1 MGRATLRSNGAS
13 ERPRAVLSV
22 AEPEAGAFFPEPT
35 LEALGSLCRIR
46 RVEPAELQDTR
57 AYAEAMGDAEIAI
70 TSWSF
75 PRLDAEHVRLAPRL
89 RFVMHTGA
97 SIRWL
102 VDEDFWDAGIP
113 ISQAGDA
120 MAPAVAELSLTF
132 TLGLLRRLPRLDH
145 ALRDDQDWAQA
156 RSAPRGREIRGAR
169 VGVIAASRTG
179 RRYIEACC
187 ALGAHVRVY
196 DPYLPAGDALQA
208 AATSLDELLSG
219 SDVVAVHAPLTPET
233 AGMIGAR
240 ELALMRDGAVLVNT
254 ARAAVLD
261 MDALYAEVSSGRLDA
276 GLDVFDVEPLPVPN
290 RWRRLPNVLLT
301 PHLGG
306 ATVESRRRAGQLVV
320 EEVSRFLAG
329 LPLRYPVRRERAGI
343 LG

>member
-1 MGRATLRSNGAS
+1 
-13 ERPRAVLSV
+13 
-22 AEPEAGAFFPEPT
+22 
-35 LEALGSLCRIR
+35 
-46 RVEPAELQDTR
+46 
-57 AYAEAMGDAEIAI
+57 
-70 TSWSF
+70 
-75 PRLDAEHVRLAPRL
+75 
-89 RFVMHTGA
+89 
-97 SIRWL
+97 
-102 VDEDFWDAGIP
+102 
-113 ISQAGDA
+113 
-120 MAPAVAELSLTF
+120 
-132 TLGLLRRLPRLDH
+132 
-145 ALRDDQDWAQA
+145 
-156 RSAPRGREIRGAR
+156 
-169 VGVIAASRTG
+169 VIAASRTG